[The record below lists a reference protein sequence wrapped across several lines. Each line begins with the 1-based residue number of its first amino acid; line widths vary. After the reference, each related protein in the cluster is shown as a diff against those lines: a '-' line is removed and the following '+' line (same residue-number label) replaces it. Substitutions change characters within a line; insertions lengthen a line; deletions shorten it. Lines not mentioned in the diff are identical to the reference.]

1 MAELPHRCNG
11 HDFEQAQGVGAGQGS
26 LACCSPSG
34 GKESD
39 TTEQLNNND
48 IHLNA
53 SIQASAALR
62 SLFDLPGGLTVD
74 DFRYHPRPDKARS
87 SALLVI
93 FCCCFSVTKSCQTLH
108 NTMTAARQPCLS
120 FIISWSL
127 LKFMS
132 MPWLES

>member
-1 MAELPHRCNG
+1 MTTCSSTLPGKFHGWRSL
-11 HDFEQAQGVGAGQGS
+11 VG
-26 LACCSPSG
+26 CSPWG
-34 GKESD
+34 HKESD

-48 IHLNA
+48 THLNA

-62 SLFDLPGGLTVD
+62 SLSDLPGGLPVD
-74 DFRYHPRPDKARS
+74 DFHYHPRPDKARS
-87 SALLVI
+87 SAMLVI

-120 FIISWSL
+120 FMISWSL
-127 LKFMS
+127 LKFVS